1 MLFIL
6 LIAFLFCSLSAS
18 ASLAEPPVVSRP
30 GFEFEFGL
38 EPAPAKLAPPNAGSS
53 TPSSASPGK
62 EPPAQPSNAA
72 QTTKT
77 TTTSSTA
84 PPPGQTPAQA
94 PGQTPSAEA
103 RGTVNTSSQGKG
115 PAKGSTVQLT
125 LAEAILLALRENINV
140 RSAYLDRVVQKFDLK
155 VAEWKFVPKIYL
167 NSALKHSET
176 RAYTSSGDT
185 VTTSYTDTASVTPEM
200 NETLPT
206 GASFTFSWNRAKDI
220 LGTTY
225 TTPKSDPHIVYYD
238 DRSNQSTWSLTFS
251 QPLLRNGGID
261 VNMASITLAQLN
273 EQSNI
278 QGLKSTLVSTV
289 TDVITSYRNIL
300 QLQRQLR
307 INQDALQRSKDLIET
322 NKLLINAGRM
332 AAIDLIQTES
342 DVANKELLV
351 QQSSDSLDTARL
363 NLNKT
368 LNLDRSIVLI
378 PQDEGQIE
386 EITPDFDACLHV
398 AYANRPAYLQQV
410 ISKENAKINFMLA
423 QNNSLWDLNAEG
435 GYSRAD
441 LNKRLS
447 PYTANTQ
454 WNLGLALK
462 IPVFG
467 DLSRDQTLLSARV
480 NLKKAELSLE
490 DLKTSL
496 ANDVLNATR
505 DVVTKLK
512 QLKLSNKARKLS
524 EQKLDVERLKL
535 TLGRTSNFQ
544 VISYENDLRT
554 SLQSELDAT
563 TNYRNALS
571 SLDQLLGSTLD
582 TWKIEFRRDKGYRP
596 EDEKEI
602 R

>member
-1 MLFIL
+1 M
-6 LIAFLFCSLSAS
+6 
-18 ASLAEPPVVSRP
+18 AEPAAPSNP
-30 GFEFEFGL
+30 GFDFVFGL
-38 EPAPAKLAPPNAGSS
+38 ESVLAKQPSTTPPTTSPATSPDAPAQTTSNPSSPAKGTNATSTTPKTS
-53 TPSSASPGK
+53 IPSTTPSSAP
-62 EPPAQPSNAA
+62 
-72 QTTKT
+72 
-77 TTTSSTA
+77 
-84 PPPGQTPAQA
+84 QTP
-94 PGQTPSAEA
+94 TPATNI
-103 RGTVNTSSQGKG
+103 GVNTSSQGKG
-115 PAKGSTVQLT
+115 PSKGGTVQLI
-125 LAEAILLALRENINV
+125 LAEAILLALRENINI
-140 RSAYLDRVVQKFDLK
+140 RSAYLDRVTQKFDLK
-155 VAEWKFVPKIYL
+155 VAEWKYVPKIYL
-167 NSALKHSET
+167 NSALKHTET
-176 RAYTSSGDT
+176 RAYTSSGDS
-185 VTTSYTDTASVTPEM
+185 VTTTYTDTASATPEATG
-200 NETLPT
+200 ELPT
-206 GASFTFSWNRAKDI
+206 GASYTFSWNRSKDV
-220 LGTTY
+220 LGTTN
-225 TTPKSDPHIVYYD
+225 TTPQYNPHIVYYD
-238 DRSNQSTWSLTFS
+238 DRSNLSSWAFTFS
-251 QPLLRNGGID
+251 QPLLRNGGLE
-261 VNMASITLAQLN
+261 VSLASIKQAQLG

-278 QGLKSTLVSTV
+278 QGLKSTLISTV

-368 LNLDRSIVLI
+368 LNLDRSIVLV
-378 PQDEGQIE
+378 PQDEGPIE
-386 EITPDFDACLHV
+386 EITPDFDACLRV

-410 ISKENAKINFMLA
+410 ISVESAKISYMLA

-454 WNLGLALK
+454 WTLGLALK

-467 DLSRDQTLLSARV
+467 DLSREQTLISARV

-490 DLKTSL
+490 DLKSSL

-512 QLKLSNKARKLS
+512 QLKLANKARKLS

-596 EDEKEI
+596 EDEKDV